1 MVVYVNGEQHALVRP
16 MTIAELL
23 DDLAIKPGRI
33 AVAVNRQVVPR
44 GQYASQQVH
53 ADDQID
59 IVQAVGGG

>member
-1 MVVYVNGEQHALVRP
+1 MVVYVNAEPHALDKP
-16 MTIAELL
+16 MTITELL
-23 DDLAIKPGRI
+23 DQLQIKPGRI

-44 GQYASQQVH
+44 SEYSSQLVQ

>member
-1 MVVYVNGEQHALVRP
+1 MVVYVNAEPHTLDKPKTV
-16 MTIAELL
+16 AELL
-23 DDLAIKPGRI
+23 EQLQIKPGRI

-44 GQYASQQVH
+44 SEYARQMVQ